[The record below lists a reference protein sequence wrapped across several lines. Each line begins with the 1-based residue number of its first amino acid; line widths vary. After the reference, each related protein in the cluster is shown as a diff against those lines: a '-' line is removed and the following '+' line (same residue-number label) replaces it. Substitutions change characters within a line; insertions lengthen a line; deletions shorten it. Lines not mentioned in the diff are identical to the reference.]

1 MIGDYNIVFVSKIM
15 VNVSIGFGL
24 KEIREGWWT
33 VIALKSITGSY
44 SNYAVSSHITYRR
57 SQSCITVPLIEQRW
71 FKLWKKTNS
80 FLHNRKDS
88 NWKINSRIRAF
99 NFLYHIKVFLTIFIL
114 LKQKKPK
121 GFLLT
126 LFTNCIT
133 HLMYIFSTPRVFL
146 KDFRKDC
153 NYGWLL

>member
-1 MIGDYNIVFVSKIM
+1 MIGDYNIVFISKIM

-44 SNYAVSSHITYRR
+44 SNYAVSRHITYRR

-71 FKLWKKTNS
+71 FKLWKTTNS

-88 NWKINSRIRAF
+88 NWKINSRIRAIYF
-99 NFLYHIKVFLTIFIL
+99 FISYKSIFDKSHISETKEAKRVLVNPIYQLSYAPYVHIIHTKSIFEGL
-114 LKQKKPK
+114 
-121 GFLLT
+121 
-126 LFTNCIT
+126 
-133 HLMYIFSTPRVFL
+133 S
-146 KDFRKDC
+146 
-153 NYGWLL
+153 